1 MFSRF
6 LPSTSV
12 KDICC
17 YPVVFKD
24 KLYSY
29 RLKNK
34 TSRLYRTQSPQQP
47 RLPIRKH
54 VAFFEEQGYKSTI
67 KKQKFMLAWS
77 SFWLAKCQDTFGS
90 DFRSSQDKK
99 QAGQCFNIVLG
110 APKPFTITSLGGS
123 SSQLLKFIS
132 LIKRIQLD
140 TSDTYFNLP
149 GWCSGSWHVSS
160 SAFSFLIR
168 RFKYLERTC

>member
-47 RLPIRKH
+47 RLPIHKH

-67 KKQKFMLAWS
+67 KKTEVYVSVIFLLVGKMPGYIWIRLQIITRQEASWS
-77 SFWLAKCQDTFGS
+77 MFQHCVRRTKTVYHNKSRGQFITT
-90 DFRSSQDKK
+90 SQIH
-99 QAGQCFNIVLG
+99 QFNKENP
-110 APKPFTITSLGGS
+110 A
-123 SSQLLKFIS
+123 
-132 LIKRIQLD
+132 R
-140 TSDTYFNLP
+140 Y
-149 GWCSGSWHVSS
+149 
-160 SAFSFLIR
+160 
-168 RFKYLERTC
+168 E

>member
-1 MFSRF
+1 MVLAVHVQRTVTTKNKYLTVRSKSWWQTSSYNKQNRYWPEFSRF
-6 LPSTSV
+6 LPSTSA

-47 RLPIRKH
+47 RLPIHKH

-90 DFRSSQDKK
+90 DFRSSQDKS

-110 APKPFTITSLGGS
+110 APKPFTRTSLGGGHFITT
-123 SSQLLKFIS
+123 SQ
-132 LIKRIQLD
+132 IQ
-140 TSDTYFNLP
+140 FN
-149 GWCSGSWHVSS
+149 
-160 SAFSFLIR
+160 
-168 RFKYLERTC
+168 